1 MIDSECQAPVQ
12 DHQDTL
18 ESAMNKLNPIQE
30 GCICCTQTKT
40 AELHIQVTLLEAKG
54 IVIKSSASALRAV
67 LPAVAP
73 AGYELG
79 CEKAA

>member
-1 MIDSECQAPVQ
+1 MP
-12 DHQDTL
+12 
-18 ESAMNKLNPIQE
+18 SASPRPSGHTGISNEQVEPNPR
-30 GCICCTQTKT
+30 GLYLLYTKT

-54 IVIKSSASALRAV
+54 IVVKPSASALRAV